1 MHVHIISACKTYIQK
16 HVDVLHTKM
25 LQTFSELRKLFEM
38 FKFFY
43 QMTIRVTLCMLYKLR
58 QNKDQLLSFFCVL
71 ALGQWIPEPV
81 G

>member
-43 QMTIRVTLCMLYKLR
+43 QMTIRVTLCILDKLR
-58 QNKDQLLSFFCVL
+58 QNKDQLLCFFCVL